1 MGVAVVMEL
10 KNMRPKIGR
19 DCGQCMM
26 LTVELMR
33 LIILTLQRLNKI

>member
-10 KNMRPKIGR
+10 KNVRPKIGR
-19 DCGQCMM
+19 DCGKCMM
-26 LTVELMR
+26 FTVELMR